1 MSLVR
6 PLVAIALAALMGWV
20 IPASIQSS
28 PGSSWKPGD
37 LFVSVWTPAEKWRD
51 VRGEYLVFGADGVP
65 TGRPSA

>member
-1 MSLVR
+1 
-6 PLVAIALAALMGWV
+6 MGWV

-65 TGRPSA
+65 TGEAVGVVPKDFTSG